1 MKHAPNMMDT
11 SLEELSG
18 LIERL
23 ESRRLDEDDYSVV
36 ANVVATVMYLKQVH
50 DNKSMSIKRL
60 LDLLFGSVSSEKT
73 DKLLAQLEAA
83 GKSAGKSGQNKDKAR
98 GKKRKPKGHGR
109 NGASAYTGAERIQV
123 ELQELVAGAVC
134 PCCPQGT
141 TQGKVYPSSEGP
153 KTLVRLR
160 SEAPV
165 KAKVWELERLRCNLC
180 GEVFTAEAPEEA
192 GREKYDASVGAIIAV
207 LKYGCGFPFYR
218 LEQSLNK
225 RIDERHA
232 LIAKIRVFIR
242 LRSVSARRSSR
253 VNPF

>member
-23 ESRRLDEDDYSVV
+23 ESRRLDEGDYDVV
-36 ANVVATVMYLKQVH
+36 ANVVSTVMYLKQVH
-50 DNKSMSIKRL
+50 DDKSMSIKRL

-83 GKSAGKSGQNKDKAR
+83 GKSAGNSGQKNKAR

-123 ELQELVAGAVC
+123 ELKELVAGAVC

-141 TQGKVYPSSEGP
+141 TAGQGVSKQRRPEDTGP
-153 KTLVRLR
+153 ASGR
-160 SEAPV
+160 SP
-165 KAKVWELERLRCNLC
+165 RQ
-180 GEVFTAEAPEEA
+180 G
-192 GREKYDASVGAIIAV
+192 
-207 LKYGCGFPFYR
+207 
-218 LEQSLNK
+218 
-225 RIDERHA
+225 
-232 LIAKIRVFIR
+232 
-242 LRSVSARRSSR
+242 
-253 VNPF
+253 